1 MTSTASSAGE
11 ALVVHRFPSGER
23 GEVRAYLQSYEG
35 ELLAHLRRYDRRRD
49 GQYVPTRKGI
59 ALRPHE
65 LSDLLIAVAM
75 LVAAEGGNGASM
87 PVSLRE

>member
-1 MTSTASSAGE
+1 MTTTAPSVEE
-11 ALVVHRFPSGER
+11 ALVVHHFPSGER
-23 GEVRAYLQSYEG
+23 GEVRAYLQYYEG
-35 ELLAHLRRYDRRRD
+35 ELLAHLRRYERRRD

-75 LVAAEGGNGASM
+75 LVAAEGQDGAST
-87 PVSLRE
+87 S